1 MAATKQKA
9 ASGRKAGPEA
19 KAGSKTKAR
28 PESPEGRAG
37 RRRFF
42 KLWIGLTFLM
52 GIAAAVL
59 GPALTADSN
68 IQRWVAVFAAGM
80 IVLLLL
86 GVGWLAIYVHRR
98 RRP

>member
-1 MAATKQKA
+1 MAATKKNA
-9 ASGRKAGPEA
+9 APER
-19 KAGSKTKAR
+19 KAR
-28 PESPEGRAG
+28 PESPKERAG

-42 KLWIGLTFLM
+42 KVWIGLTFVM

-59 GPALTADSN
+59 GPALTTDSN
-68 IQRWVAVFAAGM
+68 IQRWVAVFAIGM

-98 RRP
+98 RRS